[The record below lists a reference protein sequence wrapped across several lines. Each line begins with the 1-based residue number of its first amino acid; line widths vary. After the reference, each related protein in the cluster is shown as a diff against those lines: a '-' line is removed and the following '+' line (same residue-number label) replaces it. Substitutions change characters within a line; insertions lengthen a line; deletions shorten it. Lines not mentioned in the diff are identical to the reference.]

1 MSELKVLE
9 IKEKNI
15 VFNKIRNLKENSH
28 VIVDIENYSQL
39 DKFSLSI
46 KKLSKQKKFLF
57 RTAASFISSISAVKD
72 NPKEPFFYS
81 IIRRKN
87 REKKFLPGFLVIG
100 SYVELTTMQL
110 KEFLEISDC
119 IPIELDVFEFL
130 RISKLK
136 SNKDQLVLFKNKL
149 LAQIR
154 SILKQE
160 NTPVLF
166 TSRKEVSLAKNDEQ
180 VNFYNSLAHF
190 ISELVS
196 DLKNEIGY
204 LVSKGGITSNVI
216 LSNGFK
222 ANYVYLQ
229 GQIITGV
236 SLVTFKLEND
246 ENLPIVTFPG
256 NIGNQDSLVKVWR
269 ILENKNNSSN

>member
-1 MSELKVLE
+1 MYK
-9 IKEKNI
+9 
-15 VFNKIRNLKENSH
+15 R
-28 VIVDIENYSQL
+28 Q
-39 DKFSLSI
+39 
-46 KKLSKQKKFLF
+46 
-57 RTAASFISSISAVKD
+57 
-72 NPKEPFFYS
+72 
-81 IIRRKN
+81 
-87 REKKFLPGFLVIG
+87 
-100 SYVELTTMQL
+100 
-110 KEFLEISDC
+110 
-119 IPIELDVFEFL
+119 
-130 RISKLK
+130 
-136 SNKDQLVLFKNKL
+136 
-149 LAQIR
+149 
-154 SILKQE
+154 
-160 NTPVLF
+160 
-166 TSRKEVSLAKNDEQ
+166 
-180 VNFYNSLAHF
+180 
-190 ISELVS
+190 

>member
-1 MSELKVLE
+1 
-9 IKEKNI
+9 
-15 VFNKIRNLKENSH
+15 
-28 VIVDIENYSQL
+28 YS
-39 DKFSLSI
+39 F
-46 KKLSKQKKFLF
+46 
-57 RTAASFISSISAVKD
+57 
-72 NPKEPFFYS
+72 
-81 IIRRKN
+81 IRRKN

-136 SNKDQLVLFKNKL
+136 SNHDQLVLFKNKL

-154 SILKQE
+154 SILEQE

-166 TSRKEVSLAKNDEQ
+166 TSRKEVSLANNDEQ

-216 LSNGFK
+216 LSNGFE

>member
-1 MSELKVLE
+1 
-9 IKEKNI
+9 
-15 VFNKIRNLKENSH
+15 
-28 VIVDIENYSQL
+28 
-39 DKFSLSI
+39 
-46 KKLSKQKKFLF
+46 
-57 RTAASFISSISAVKD
+57 
-72 NPKEPFFYS
+72 
-81 IIRRKN
+81 
-87 REKKFLPGFLVIG
+87 
-100 SYVELTTMQL
+100 MQL
-110 KEFLEISDC
+110 KELLEKSDC

-136 SNKDQLVLFKNKL
+136 SNQDQLVLFKNKL

-154 SILKQE
+154 STLKQE

-166 TSRKEVSLAKNDEQ
+166 TSRKEVSLAQIDQQ

-236 SLVTFKLEND
+236 SLVTFKFEND

>member
-1 MSELKVLE
+1 
-9 IKEKNI
+9 
-15 VFNKIRNLKENSH
+15 
-28 VIVDIENYSQL
+28 
-39 DKFSLSI
+39 
-46 KKLSKQKKFLF
+46 
-57 RTAASFISSISAVKD
+57 
-72 NPKEPFFYS
+72 
-81 IIRRKN
+81 
-87 REKKFLPGFLVIG
+87 
-100 SYVELTTMQL
+100 MQL

-136 SNKDQLVLFKNKL
+136 TNQDQLVFFKNKL

-246 ENLPIVTFPG
+246 DNLPIVTFPG